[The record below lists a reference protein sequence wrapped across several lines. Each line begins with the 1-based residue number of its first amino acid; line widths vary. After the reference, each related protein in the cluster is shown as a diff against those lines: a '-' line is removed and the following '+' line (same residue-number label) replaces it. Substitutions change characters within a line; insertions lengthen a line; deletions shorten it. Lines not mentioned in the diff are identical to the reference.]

1 MSTWAQHPNMPSEQ
15 SPMPQRTPEEEAMKQ
30 TEMLVR
36 ELGLTDEVQRDT
48 LYRMHLKFARLR
60 RQHNTRMDLL
70 NQMTQST
77 EELKGILTS
86 EQFDRFMNRQMSP
99 EPRRPQHQMGT
110 MPPPPMHE
118 GGQRPPMPPNYP

>member
-1 MSTWAQHPNMPSEQ
+1 MWAQHPNMPPEQ

-60 RQHNTRMDLL
+60 RTHHTRMDMM
-70 NQMTQST
+70 NQMTQMT
-77 EELKGILTS
+77 EELKGILTQ

-118 GGQRPPMPPNYP
+118 